1 MQEKTESIGPNMM
14 QGMTV
19 PAYAGCLAISP
30 RQVYR
35 LIEQGEVKA
44 YRIGRAV
51 RIPTSEVERYITSH
65 LEVR

>member
-1 MQEKTESIGPNMM
+1 MQEATVTSPNMM
-14 QGMTV
+14 QGMSV
-19 PAYAGCLAISP
+19 NAYAGCLAISP

-51 RIPTSEVERYITSH
+51 RIPTTEVERFITSH
-65 LEVR
+65 MEVR

>member
-1 MQEKTESIGPNMM
+1 MQEATAVGSTGNM

-19 PAYAGCLAISP
+19 PAYAGRLAISP

-51 RIPTSEVERYITSH
+51 RIPSTEVERYITSH
-65 LEVR
+65 MEVR

>member
-1 MQEKTESIGPNMM
+1 MQDATVATNQNMM

-19 PAYAGCLAISP
+19 NAYAGRLAISP
-30 RQVYR
+30 RHVYR

-51 RIPTSEVERYITSH
+51 RIPSTEVERYITSH
-65 LEVR
+65 MEVR